1 MMKKSHKIRF
11 LSLVL
16 ALVLS
21 FSLCIPA
28 LAADGFSDVPE
39 SHWAYSDIM
48 ACAEQGIVT
57 GYEDGTF
64 RPEDEVSTVQ
74 FLAMMTRTFYADELS
89 QVTTPAGQPWYYA
102 NVKAAEDVGM
112 SKNLAAVDES
122 PMSRYDMAMA
132 LYNTTL
138 NFYKFITSAQGDAAR
153 SQIKDWTTIAA
164 SYKTYTSAVTNCY
177 ALGILTGMSD
187 GTFSGDSNMNRA
199 QACAV
204 IVRMMNLINGS
215 APARPEQ
222 PTQPEQPQQPE
233 QPEETG
239 TGKLAN
245 GKDATTENVLEI
257 LAQIQE
263 EYPTGTVW
271 DEKGTDGNYYAA
283 GNNSTDVKAVTNKFK
298 TSNNKITS
306 TQYACGGWAAMVS
319 DRIFGQTGA
328 PAREVT
334 DPSKVRAGDILIS
347 LNGKGQLTHVSI
359 ASENAH
365 NLSGSYVF
373 TTCDGNSSGG
383 YVYWNTNSYSTIG
396 TITSNIVVKAF
407 TRYPE

>member
-1 MMKKSHKIRF
+1 MMKKSHATRF

-28 LAADGFSDVPE
+28 FAAEGFSDVSE
-39 SHWAYSDIM
+39 SHWAYNDIM
-48 ACAEQGIVT
+48 TCAAQGIVT

-74 FLAMMTRTFYADELS
+74 FLVMLTRTFYADELS

-102 NVKAAEDVGM
+102 NTKVAEDV
-112 SKNLAAVDES
+112 SLSSQISVSDKAIN
-122 PMSRYDMAMA
+122 RYDMAQV
-132 LYNTTL
+132 LYNEL
-138 NFYKFITSAQGDAAR
+138 VISGKKISIGKDNANAAA
-153 SQIKDWTTIAA
+153 SSIKDWSKIP
-164 SYKTYTSAVTNCY
+164 SDRQLAVKYCY
-177 ALGILTGMSD
+177 AAGILTGMSD

-215 APARPEQ
+215 APVQPEQ
-222 PTQPEQPQQPE
+222 PTQPEQPE

-298 TSNNKITS
+298 TINNKITS

-334 DPSKVRAGDILIS
+334 DPSKIRAGDLLIC
-347 LNGKGQLTHVSI
+347 LNSKGQLTHVAIVSSN
-359 ASENAH
+359 ASYN
-365 NLSGSYVF
+365 GTFWGF
-373 TTCDGNSSGG
+373 TICGGNSSGG
-383 YVYWNTNSYSTIG
+383 YVSWD
-396 TITSNIVVKAF
+396 TSLGSLNINRCY